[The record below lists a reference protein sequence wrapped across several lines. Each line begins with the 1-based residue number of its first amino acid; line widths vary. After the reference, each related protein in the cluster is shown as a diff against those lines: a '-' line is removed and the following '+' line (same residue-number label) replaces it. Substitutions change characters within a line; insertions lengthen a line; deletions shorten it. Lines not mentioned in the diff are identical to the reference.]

1 MTMKKI
7 IFAVFALFMMMT
19 QAMADNAVAEDWSVP
34 VKLASGSEPVL
45 NLDSNGRLSV
55 SFEGNEQPMT
65 ARLQENG
72 SWTTPEPAA
81 SLNDSNVLQAST
93 SGTKWLAEKIGSEIL
108 SSLSSPDGAPGK
120 KEVVVEKQEKSYL
133 TLLHFSADSSGALH
147 LLYGRTP
154 EYVSEAENPGMNV
167 FYKRY
172 SDSSWAK
179 ELQVAGKV
187 RFSRIWQKP
196 AIAVNAQGRVFVSSY
211 RDLYS
216 FDATGEVRKETC
228 PIADFAM
235 PQAVVANGS
244 DTLHF
249 VYHASLED
257 GKTIDENLCYV
268 SKKANDWGT
277 PLCIGK
283 QLGGRSHSI
292 ILTSGGE
299 LYVAWEDPE
308 GIITVSRKK
317 LD

>member
-1 MTMKKI
+1 MKLKKI
-7 IFAVFALFMMMT
+7 IFVVFALFMLLT
-19 QAMADNAVAEDWSVP
+19 PAMADNAVAEGWSAP
-34 VKLASGSEPVL
+34 FKLAGGSEPVL
-45 NLDSNGRLSV
+45 KLDSNEQLSV
-55 SFEGNEQPMT
+55 SFEGDEQTMT
-65 ARLQENG
+65 ARLQQNG
-72 SWTTPEPAA
+72 SWTTPEPAGSVTTANVFQIAA
-81 SLNDSNVLQAST
+81 SD
-93 SGTKWLAEKIGSEIL
+93 TKWLVENIDGEIL
-108 SSLSSPDGAPGK
+108 FSFSDSGSVPGK
-120 KEVVVEKQEKSYL
+120 KQVVVEKREKTYL

-154 EYVSEAENPGMNV
+154 EYISEAENPGMDV

-172 SDSSWAK
+172 SDSSWGK

-216 FDATGEVRKETC
+216 FDATGEVRKEIC